1 MPSEQTF
8 VFIDEDQRNKYSK
21 STLSAINAQVAKH
34 AHRQRNKTVV
44 KPKLP
49 KSKSAPSS
57 PPVAEDIPGASKG
70 TYSTQ
75 DDQLNRTRRRS
86 APESASVTIRRTSGQ
101 SITSSSSASPK
112 QRKESIETHNR
123 AENNFKGQ
131 GQLDS
136 NDSEDGP
143 PPEALADLFQNLC
156 RITKYPTY
164 QAFPFFLD
172 LEERRLAHY
181 CKRFRD
187 LDKC

>member
-1 MPSEQTF
+1 MQPEQNTF

-34 AHRQRNKTVV
+34 AHKQRNKNAV

-57 PPVAEDIPGASKG
+57 PPSVESTSKDNQSRRTG
-70 TYSTQ
+70 TQ
-75 DDQLNRTRRRS
+75 DDQLNRTRRKS
-86 APESASVTIRRTSGQ
+86 APDSVGVIARRGSSQRSSGSRLESNT
-101 SITSSSSASPK
+101 SPK
-112 QRKESIETHNR
+112 QRNESLKSKSNHTNFDDT
-123 AENNFKGQ
+123 NNYI
-131 GQLDS
+131 S
-136 NDSEDGP
+136 NDKDEGP

-181 CKRFRD
+181 CE
-187 LDKC
+187 LN